1 MTSKGITKRQ
11 MFKAMTSHVSQ
22 AEFFY
27 GSKINSRTKAQ
38 WEAALDRFWKDLA
51 EALQRGYAIGASG
64 HHITG
69 GENIMR
75 VVELQ
80 AIRRL

>member
-1 MTSKGITKRQ
+1 MTTKRE

-27 GSKINSRTKAQ
+27 GGKINSRTKQQ
-38 WEAALDRFWKDLA
+38 WEKALDQYWKDLG
-51 EALQRGYAIGASG
+51 EALKRGYAYGASG
-64 HHITG
+64 RKVTG

-75 VVELQ
+75 VVEYS
-80 AIRRL
+80 AIERL

>member
-1 MTSKGITKRQ
+1 MTTKRE

-27 GSKINSRTKAQ
+27 GWKINGRTKAQ
-38 WEAALDRFWKDLA
+38 WEKALDQYWKDLA
-51 EALQRGYAIGASG
+51 DALKRGYAIGASG
-64 HHITG
+64 RKVTG

-75 VVELQ
+75 VVENH
-80 AIRRL
+80 AIERL

>member
-1 MTSKGITKRQ
+1 MTTKRE

-27 GSKINSRTKAQ
+27 GWKVNGRTKAQ
-38 WEAALDRFWKDLA
+38 WEKAMNQYWNDLA
-51 EALQRGYAIGASG
+51 ESLKRGYAYGASG
-64 HHITG
+64 RKVTG

-75 VVELQ
+75 VVEHS
-80 AIRRL
+80 AIERL

>member
-1 MTSKGITKRQ
+1 MTTKRE

-38 WEAALDRFWKDLA
+38 WEAALDRYWKDLA
-51 EALQRGYAIGASG
+51 EALKRGYVIGASG
-64 HHITG
+64 RHITG

-75 VVELQ
+75 VVEYN
-80 AIRRL
+80 AINRL